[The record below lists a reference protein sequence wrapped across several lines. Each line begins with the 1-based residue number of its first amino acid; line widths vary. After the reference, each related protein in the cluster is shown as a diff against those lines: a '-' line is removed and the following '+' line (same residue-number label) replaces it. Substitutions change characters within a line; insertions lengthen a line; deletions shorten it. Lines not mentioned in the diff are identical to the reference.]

1 MGSCFLALK
10 GAKFK
15 AMKVID
21 AGGEFELLRRL
32 SELNYFPKEAQG
44 VVVPVG
50 DDAAVIEPLTGRGV
64 LTVDTIVEG
73 RHFDRRYFSA
83 QQIGSRAIEGAVSD
97 IVAMG
102 GIPRYV
108 LCALVLP
115 QNISVEE
122 IEALYFGISK
132 SLKRV
137 GAVLVGGDTNSGSE
151 NLSISVT
158 VVGEIPTGGRIIKR
172 SGAHDGEIVCVTGAL
187 GGSGAGLMLL
197 SREVSGYDHVKEYHL
212 EPRCRLDVVEI
223 LQSVATAAIDIS
235 DGLSSELQ
243 HLSIHGKCGFEIDFE
258 KIPAKP
264 GVKDSA
270 NILGFDYGNFI
281 LNGGEEF
288 EILFTVPPDLISLV
302 EGLAT
307 PIGRVIKEPGAVL
320 IRNGGR
326 APLLAGGFVHL
337 R

>member
-1 MGSCFLALK
+1 
-10 GAKFK
+10 
-15 AMKVID
+15 MKVID

-32 SELNYFPKEAQG
+32 SELKFFPKESQD

-50 DDAAVIEPLTGRGV
+50 DDAAVVEPLSGRLV

-73 RHFDRRYFSA
+73 RHFDRRYFSP

-102 GIPRYV
+102 GRPRYV

-115 QNISVEE
+115 ENISVEE
-122 IEALYFGISK
+122 IEGLYYGISK

-137 GAVLVGGDTNSGSE
+137 GAILVGGDTNSGSE
-151 NLSISVT
+151 NLSVSVT
-158 VVGEIPTGGRIIKR
+158 VVGEIPLGGRLIKR
-172 SGAHDGEIVCVTGAL
+172 SGAREGEIVCVTGAL

-197 SREVSGYDHVKEYHL
+197 SREVAGFEHVKDFHL
-212 EPRCRLDVVEI
+212 EPRCRLDVVDL
-223 LQSVATAAIDIS
+223 LQRVATAAIDIS

-243 HLSIHGKCGFEIDFE
+243 HLSVQGNCGFEIDFE

-264 GVKDSA
+264 GVQDSA
-270 NILGFDYGNFI
+270 SLLGVDPSNYL

-288 EILFTVPPDLISLV
+288 EILFTISPEFLSTV

-307 PIGRVIKEPGAVL
+307 PIGRVTREPGTVL
-320 IRNGGR
+320 IRNGSKT
-326 APLLAGGFVHL
+326 PLLAGGFVHL